1 MLVSSIVKRVVQYLG
16 LLILALWV
24 TGCASV
30 PPSRDRHAVER
41 RILTTGYCPCGECCG
56 WRRNWLMRP
65 VYTSGPL
72 KGKRKEVGVTASGVK
87 AHKGTIA
94 ADTGRYPFGTMMY
107 IEGYGAGR
115 VEDQGGAITGDHI
128 DLYFP
133 THREAQ
139 AWGKRVKWVKVWFEG

>member
-1 MLVSSIVKRVVQYLG
+1 MLFLTPVKRAVPFLC
-16 LLILALWV
+16 LILLTLWA

-30 PPSRDRHAVER
+30 RPPRDSRAVER

-72 KGKRKEVGVTASGVK
+72 KGKRKEVGVTASGIK
-87 AHKGTIA
+87 ARRGTIA
-94 ADTGRYPFGTMMY
+94 ADTGRYPFGTVMY
-107 IEGYGAGR
+107 IDGYGAGR
-115 VEDQGGAITGDHI
+115 VEDQGGAITGEHI

-133 THREAQ
+133 THREAL
-139 AWGKRVKWVKVWFEG
+139 AWGKRVKWVRVWYGG